1 MYTSFFQDRNYLFRG
16 KWLELSWG
24 SDYDIVCNEHYG
36 QETKKLSGVRI
47 RSISKI
53 TQQNPSH
60 YGIRHTPLPTHIH
73 CTLQMTI
80 SQEIEEWNRNI
91 EAWIDSSERQSLV
104 IIVRIAGILTFL
116 GAGYIIQDILKDADR
131 RKPTRN
137 RIILVMSSCDVLDA
151 LVHSIIASFM
161 IPKDSGIPGAV
172 GNQLT
177 CDIQGFLA
185 FSSGSGSGMYNVSLA
200 ICYLLMVRY
209 DYSDEQLRKFEP
221 YFLCLPITFCFLFA
235 ITSLPFGVFNFEGT
249 YTCFISPSPLDCDK
263 PESPV
268 ECERGA
274 LYMYWYYFSGSV
286 ICLESV
292 VIIFCM
298 IRMYTAVLHQET
310 NRHCF
315 SVEFLRRFFLRNSS
329 NSTPLSSMMS
339 SQGLWYSGAFLFTFV
354 PAMIYVM
361 TENYWTHFLC
371 IFTYHILGFT
381 NAVIYVRPSFLKLR
395 HDFPG
400 LGITSSLWYTLA
412 RKHPTT
418 AEDLSVSS
426 ASSMSPGV
434 TRMIGGAAF
443 KQRITTFLSGNRCK
457 SEAPGCKT
465 RDNGMNIPQ
474 VKNHSK
480 DVANCAEIVER
491 SEEQDSSDTT
501 TIKQQQ
507 PVQGSTTSS

>member
-1 MYTSFFQDRNYLFRG
+1 M
-16 KWLELSWG
+16 
-24 SDYDIVCNEHYG
+24 
-36 QETKKLSGVRI
+36 
-47 RSISKI
+47 
-53 TQQNPSH
+53 
-60 YGIRHTPLPTHIH
+60 
-73 CTLQMTI
+73 

-91 EAWIDSSERQSLV
+91 EAWIDSSERQFVL
-104 IIVRIAGILTFL
+104 IIVRIAGILTLL

-131 RKPTRN
+131 RQRTKN
-137 RIILVMSSCDVLDA
+137 RIISVMSSCDFLNA
-151 LVHSIIASFM
+151 LVHAIIAPFLV
-161 IPKDSGIPGAV
+161 PKDSGIPGAV

-185 FSSGSGSGMYNVSLA
+185 FSSGFGSGMYNVCLA
-200 ICYLLMVRY
+200 ICYLLMIRY

-221 YFLCLPITFCFLFA
+221 YFLCVPITISFLVA
-235 ITSLPFGVFNFEGT
+235 ITGLPFGIFNFEGT

-274 LYMYWYYFSGSV
+274 LYMHWYTWAGALTSLGA
-286 ICLESV
+286 CT
-292 VIIFCM
+292 IIFCM

-310 NRHCF
+310 NQNRHRF
-315 SVEFLRRFFLRNSS
+315 SVSPASLSRSSFVHPRRSS
-329 NSTPLSSMMS
+329 LDRSRCVSEIMK
-339 SQGLWYSGAFLFTFV
+339 SQGLWYSGAYLFTFV

-361 TENYWTHFLC
+361 TPNYWTQLLSVL
-371 IFTYHILGFT
+371 TYHLLGFT
-381 NAVIYVRPSFLKLR
+381 NTVIYVRPRFVKLR

-443 KQRITTFLSGNRCK
+443 KQRIMTFLSGNRCK

-480 DVANCAEIVER
+480 DVVNCAEIVER